1 MRAFYT
7 LQIPSVFGIGIADA
21 MPDKKPGHFLLT
33 RINIPQ
39 AARGKKYGSTLLR
52 SVLLD
57 ADRIGCTLHLVP
69 VPSGR
74 DGIDPD
80 HDALVSWYERYGFEC
95 VPIAPG
101 SPHYTMVRAPGVL
114 TQYRGFEIWHRA
126 PDCFELYRDGCYCA
140 SGASA
145 WGLHCYVDEML
156 QP

>member
-7 LQIPSVFGIGIADA
+7 LQIPFVFGIGIADT
-21 MPDKKPGHFLLT
+21 MPDKTPGHFLLT

-39 AARGKKYGSTLLR
+39 AARGKHYGSKLLK

-57 ADRIGCTLHLVP
+57 ADRTGYTLHLVP

-74 DGIDPD
+74 EGIDPG
-80 HDALVSWYERYGFEC
+80 HDDLVAWYERYDFKR

-114 TQYRGFEIWHRA
+114 TQYRGFELWRRSQLHW
-126 PDCFELYRDGCYCA
+126 DLYRDGCYCT
-140 SGASA
+140 SGLSA
-145 WGLHCYVDEML
+145 YGLKCYVDAWL